1 MSRVAVLGLGA
12 MGSRMARR
20 LLDAGHS
27 VVVWNR
33 DVTKAAPLAAAGAVA
48 APSPSAAA
56 SGSEA
61 VITMLTDG
69 DALREVVDGPSGVF
83 AGATTPTTL
92 IQMST
97 VGLEATRRLAAGLPE
112 TVELLDA
119 PVLGS
124 LAEVEAGSLQIFAG
138 APDALVEQ
146 WAPLLGALGRVR
158 HIGPVG
164 AGSAAKLV
172 ANASLVGVVAL
183 LGEVLALAQSVG
195 LERDAAFDVLAATP
209 LAAQAERRRAAI
221 DDGDYPRRFALSLAR
236 KDADLVVEAG
246 AGADLRLLPAARSW
260 YADAEADG
268 AGELDYTAVLSR
280 ILRG

>member
-1 MSRVAVLGLGA
+1 
-12 MGSRMARR
+12 
-20 LLDAGHS
+20 
-27 VVVWNR
+27 
-33 DVTKAAPLAAAGAVA
+33 
-48 APSPSAAA
+48 
-56 SGSEA
+56 
-61 VITMLTDG
+61 
-69 DALREVVDGPSGVF
+69 
-83 AGATTPTTL
+83 
-92 IQMST
+92 
-97 VGLEATRRLAAGLPE
+97 
-112 TVELLDA
+112 
-119 PVLGS
+119 
-124 LAEVEAGSLQIFAG
+124 
-138 APDALVEQ
+138 
-146 WAPLLGALGRVR
+146 
-158 HIGPVG
+158 
-164 AGSAAKLV
+164 
-172 ANASLVGVVAL
+172 VGVVAL